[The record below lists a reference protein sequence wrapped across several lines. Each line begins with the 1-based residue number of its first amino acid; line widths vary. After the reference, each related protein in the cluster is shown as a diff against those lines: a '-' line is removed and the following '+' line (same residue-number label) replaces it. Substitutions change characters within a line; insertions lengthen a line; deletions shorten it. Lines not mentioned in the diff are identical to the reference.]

1 METIIFTFLA
11 CFVFIFIFALLFNG
25 SDAPLYQVF
34 LISLL
39 FGVVFSIIIE
49 GLRWLFYAST
59 IINPVYEVIF
69 LGIVM
74 LLDGLCRFFK
84 KKSITV
90 EDEVNPSEPTIYE
103 TTEDIVE
110 TKDKKFTKLLSVFEI
125 IGSIFIVLYGLGVF

>member
-11 CFVFIFIFALLFNG
+11 CFVFIFIFALLFNDSG
-25 SDAPLYQVF
+25 APLYQVF

-49 GLRWLFYAST
+49 GLRWLFYTSI

-84 KKSITV
+84 KKGII
-90 EDEVNPSEPTIYE
+90 EEEVNSSESIIYE

-110 TKDKKFTKLLSVFEI
+110 TKNKKFTKLLSIFEI